1 MSATKLNQKKIVSM
15 CMRNKL
21 MTIFR
26 VLTIVLF
33 FALSKIVYQ
42 NYNHI
47 IPDNVIVGMAAYMLV
62 LCLMIAL
69 SNFLVGK
76 VYDKFTHKS

>member
-1 MSATKLNQKKIVSM
+1 
-15 CMRNKL
+15 MRNKL
-21 MTIFR
+21 MIIFR

-42 NYNHI
+42 NYNNI

-62 LCLMIAL
+62 LYLMIVL
-69 SNFLVGK
+69 SNFLVDNSQNGTIR
-76 VYDKFTHKS
+76 YY